1 MSDTVTASKRY
12 RVTAP
17 MVNVRAPGGLL
28 PIVAG
33 HAAAWVLLAYYKGAP
48 LPDGVHPD
56 DIAHHLDA
64 DMIEPIE

>member
-1 MSDTVTASKRY
+1 MSDTVTAPQRY

-33 HAAAWVLLAYYKGAP
+33 RVAAWVLLAFYRGAP

-56 DIAHHLDA
+56 DIAHHLEA
-64 DMIEPIE
+64 GMIEPIE